1 MVGGEARSCG
11 RASTNFGREV
21 WPSTSYQVC
30 EHAPQVFFKR
40 QAPKRGRVLQD
51 RFQQGATP
59 LCLSTYNSTHVLTE
73 NQEVRRD
80 SVRSYRHLLAHP
92 GMRFPFI
99 AEHSQQYPVTLL
111 CQALDVSVS
120 GYYAWRDRPVSQHC
134 REDAQLAAEI
144 QQIFLEHRQVY
155 GSPRIHAVLKARG
168 MPCSRKRVVRLMQQL
183 GLSAQTKRSRK
194 PTTKSD
200 RRARFAPNR
209 LNREFSAQE
218 PNSKWVIDTKAV
230 ETAEGWLY
238 LAVILDLFSR
248 LVVGWAM
255 AATEDEQLV
264 ELALRMAV
272 VKRHPPAGLLYHSD
286 RGSEFT
292 SDRYLALLAEL
303 GIEVSMSRTANC
315 YDNAAMESF
324 FASLTKECT
333 DRTRFK
339 TRQQA
344 RSAIFEYLECFYN
357 PVRLHSTL
365 QYVSPVAFEHATTSP
380 MS

>member
-1 MVGGEARSCG
+1 M
-11 RASTNFGREV
+11 
-21 WPSTSYQVC
+21 
-30 EHAPQVFFKR
+30 K
-40 QAPKRGRVLQD
+40 
-51 RFQQGATP
+51 FQ
-59 LCLSTYNSTHVLTE
+59 
-73 NQEVRRD
+73 
-80 SVRSYRHLLAHP
+80 
-92 GMRFPFI
+92 FI
-99 AEHSQQYPVTLL
+99 AEHQQQYSVTLM
-111 CQALDVSVS
+111 CQVLDVSQS
-120 GYYAWRDRPVSQHC
+120 GYYAWCQREVSEHQ
-134 REDAQLAAEI
+134 REDARLSAEI

-168 MPCSRKRVVRLMQQL
+168 IHCSRKRVVRLMQQL
-183 GLSAQTKRSRK
+183 GLSAGRKRSRK

-209 LNREFSAQE
+209 LNREFAASA
-218 PNSKWVIDTKAV
+218 PHSKWVTDTKAV

-248 LVVGWAM
+248 MVVGWSM

-272 VKRHPPAGLLYHSD
+272 VKRHPPAGLLHHSD

-292 SDRYLALLAEL
+292 SDRYLALLASL
-303 GIEVSMSRTANC
+303 GIQVSMSRTANC

-333 DRTRFK
+333 DRTRFQ
-339 TRQQA
+339 TRQEA

-357 PVRLHSTL
+357 PIRLHSTL
-365 QYVSPVAFEHATTSP
+365 PYVSPLTFEQVDESK

>member
-1 MVGGEARSCG
+1 M
-11 RASTNFGREV
+11 
-21 WPSTSYQVC
+21 
-30 EHAPQVFFKR
+30 K
-40 QAPKRGRVLQD
+40 
-51 RFQQGATP
+51 FQFVA
-59 LCLSTYNSTHVLTE
+59 L
-73 NQEVRRD
+73 
-80 SVRSYRHLLAHP
+80 
-92 GMRFPFI
+92 
-99 AEHSQQYPVTLL
+99 HSQQYAVTLL
-111 CQALDVSVS
+111 CQALEVSVS
-120 GYYAWRDRPVSQHC
+120 GYYAWCQREVSEHQ
-134 REDAQLAAEI
+134 REDARLSAEI

-168 MPCSRKRVVRLMQQL
+168 VHCSRKRVVRLMQQL
-183 GLSAQTKRSRK
+183 GLSAGRKRSRK

-200 RRARFAPNR
+200 PRARFAPNR
-209 LNREFSAQE
+209 LNREFGAEE
-218 PNSKWVIDTKAV
+218 PNTKWVTDTKAV

-238 LAVILDLFSR
+238 LAVILDLCSR
-248 LVVGWAM
+248 MVIGWSM

-272 VKRHPPAGLLYHSD
+272 AQRRPPAGLLHHSD

-303 GIEVSMSRTANC
+303 GIEVSMSRTGDC

-339 TRQQA
+339 TRQEA
-344 RSAIFEYLECFYN
+344 SSAIFEYLECFYN

-365 QYVSPVAFEHATTSP
+365 QYVSPVAFEHATPFPLHASP
-380 MS
+380 T